1 MRRGRRAPMLGRR
14 PFDVNVT
21 LPQAAPPPLPPASAS
36 ERFPLPHLEA
46 IRNSDALYWFAMTT
60 PHGESP
66 AGIVLTTLF
75 VAASMMAMS
84 FDGPFAV

>member
-1 MRRGRRAPMLGRR
+1 MSFHSLRRRRRR
-14 PFDVNVT
+14 FPKR
-21 LPQAAPPPLPPASAS
+21 SAS
-36 ERFPLPHLEA
+36 PSECQRALPSSQVQA
-46 IRNSDALYWFAMTT
+46 IRNSDALYWWEMTT

-75 VAASMMAMS
+75 VAASMIAMS